1 MNDDKDPASRWKN
14 PSRIESETADRL
26 AAALTE
32 GTRLRRKVASGW
44 AMGTFLI
51 ELPTP
56 SVLGGLALAGFDFV
70 VLDMEHSAI
79 GFSSLDTL
87 ITAGHAA
94 GIATLVRT
102 WGQDPGL
109 IGKVLD
115 MGANGVMAAHVDTAE
130 RARDIVDQARFRPL
144 GNRGFS
150 PITRFDSLECPIAEL
165 DEATYVIVQIEG
177 RDALAGVRDIAA
189 VPGIDAIFVGP
200 YDLALSMDVSP
211 GSEAVYRAAERVA
224 SEVPEHRALGI
235 YVDDP
240 ARCGDWAER
249 RFALQCVSFD
259 GRMLTEGARSV
270 AERARGSMLARP
282 GFAKPR

>member
-1 MNDDKDPASRWKN
+1 MNNDKDPASRWKN
-14 PSRIESETADRL
+14 PSRIESVTAERL
-26 AAALTE
+26 AASLTE
-32 GTRLRRKVASGW
+32 GTRLRKKVASGW
-44 AMGTFLI
+44 ALGTFLI
-51 ELPTP
+51 ELPAP
-56 SVLGGLALAGFDFV
+56 SALGGLALAGFDFV

-115 MGANGVMAAHVDTAE
+115 MGANGVMAAHVDTPE

-150 PITRFDSLECPIAEL
+150 PITRFDSLEHPIAEL

-211 GSEAVYRAAERVA
+211 GSEAVYRAAEQVA

-240 ARCGDWAER
+240 ARCADWAGR

-270 AERARGSMLARP
+270 VERARGSMLTRP
-282 GFAKPR
+282 GLAKPQ